1 MMRRRVALLTLLLSV
16 ALLPGCASR
25 REMPLDVALFPRTP
39 ATPDTPAPG
48 RVAVL
53 LQPPVKDLVHEG
65 EDGPAQGMRIPI
77 GRIVA
82 QAVLASAGEVF
93 SGGAERLED
102 AAGDDTRY
110 TATLIVQSVRVSYHS
125 HLLWMI
131 PLPIVGGAG
140 DFEFDAQLALDVT
153 VLDPQG
159 RVVWTRTYDD
169 GRRVWQHD
177 WIDQVKAPEGL
188 LRMTHEAA
196 WRLAQQALRDL
207 REWAEGE
214 RMRPRSL

>member
-1 MMRRRVALLTLLLSV
+1 MRRRVALLTLMPPV

-25 REMPLDVALFPRTP
+25 REMPLDVALFPSTP
-39 ATPDTPAPG
+39 AAPDTRAPG

-53 LQPPVKDLVHEG
+53 LQPEIKDLVHEG
-65 EDGPAQGMRIPI
+65 EDGPARRMRIPI

-82 QAVLASAGEVF
+82 QAMLASAGEVLA
-93 SGGAERLED
+93 GGAERLE
-102 AAGDDTRY
+102 APAGDDTRY

-131 PLPIVGGAG
+131 PLPIGGGAA
-140 DFEFDAQLALDVT
+140 DSEFDAQLAIDVT

-169 GRRVWQHD
+169 GRRVWKHEWLEQA
-177 WIDQVKAPEGL
+177 KAPDGL

-196 WRLAQQALRDL
+196 WRLSQQALRDL

>member
-1 MMRRRVALLTLLLSV
+1 MMHGRVALLTLMLSV
-16 ALLPGCASR
+16 ALLSGCASR
-25 REMPLDVALFPRTP
+25 REMPLDVALFPSTP
-39 ATPDTPAPG
+39 AAPDTRAPG

-53 LQPPVKDLVHEG
+53 LRPAVKDLVHEG
-65 EDGPAQGMRIPI
+65 EDGPARGMRIPI

-82 QAVLASAGEVF
+82 QAMLASAGEVF
-93 SGGAERLED
+93 AGGVERLEA

-131 PLPIVGGAG
+131 PLPGGAG
-140 DFEFDAQLALDVT
+140 DFEFDAQLAIDVT

-159 RVVWTRTYDD
+159 RVVWTRTYDY
-169 GRRVWQHD
+169 GRLVWKHE
-177 WIDQVKAPEGL
+177 WLDQAKAPDGL

-196 WRLAQQALRDL
+196 WRLSQQALLDV
-207 REWAEGE
+207 REWAERE
-214 RMRPRSL
+214 RIRPRSL